1 MQAKTVIKILF
12 DFIYFYR
19 WVQVAMKKVKV
30 LIGNYG
36 SGKSELALNFA
47 VQAAARGDRTELI
60 DLDMVNTYFR
70 LTERGKMVE
79 QKEIRL
85 VSPNFACSGIE
96 TLSLP
101 AEVKSAFTLDWD
113 TVVFDVG
120 GDSVG
125 STALGQFHQDFLDL
139 APENLEVLNVI
150 NIRRPLAG
158 TIEKI
163 LHLQEDMQV
172 HSRLKI
178 TGMINNTNLAVK
190 TGPEELR
197 DGYEMIK
204 QVSQITGVP
213 VAYTTGK
220 QEFLDQFMAEGHDP
234 QYIGTPM
241 AIDTYMKRDWDSYI
255 DSLGEKKEEAEGPHI
270 GPFKVRKPL

>member
-1 MQAKTVIKILF
+1 
-12 DFIYFYR
+12 
-19 WVQVAMKKVKV
+19 MKKMYV

-47 VQAAARGDRTELI
+47 FKAAESGKTELI

-70 LTERGKMVE
+70 LTERGKMVS

-101 AEVKSAFTLDWD
+101 AEVASAFAMNWD

-120 GDSVG
+120 GDAVG
-125 STALGQFHQDFLDL
+125 STALGRYHADFMEL
-139 APENLEVLNVI
+139 PSEQLEVLNVV

-158 TIEKI
+158 TVEKI
-163 LHLQEDMQV
+163 IKLQDEMQS

-178 TGMINNTNLAVK
+178 TGMVNNTNLQMM
-190 TGPEELR
+190 TRPDELR
-197 DGYEMIK
+197 DGYEMLK
-204 QVSQITGVP
+204 EVTERTGVP
-213 VAYTTGK
+213 VLYTTGK
-220 QEFLDQFMAEGHDP
+220 QEMLDIFTAEGHDP
-234 QYIGTPM
+234 KYYGELFP
-241 AIDTYMKRDWDSYI
+241 IDIYMKRDWESYI
-255 DSLGEKKEEAEGPHI
+255 HSL
-270 GPFKVRKPL
+270 